1 MSTTNSFHSN
11 ALGVTGFLGGI
22 TFTTMVL
29 IMQITEDLPLKEFLI
44 TGTAIVS
51 VLLIVSTIGMVHVA
65 FNPKKAGENFAK
77 FLQTL
82 ATVGFF
88 GITLMLPFLVH
99 PFTEIGAYVLVI
111 VEIVIIITYVSKRG
125 N

>member
-22 TFTTMVL
+22 TFATMVL

-51 VLLIVSTIGMVHVA
+51 IFFIVSTIGMVHVA

-77 FLQTL
+77 FTQNL
-82 ATVGFF
+82 ATIGFF
-88 GITLMLPFLVH
+88 GIMVILPFLVY
-99 PFTEIGAYVLVI
+99 PFTNIGAYVLVV
-111 VEIVIIITYVSKRG
+111 VEVGIIIAYVTKRG
-125 N
+125 K